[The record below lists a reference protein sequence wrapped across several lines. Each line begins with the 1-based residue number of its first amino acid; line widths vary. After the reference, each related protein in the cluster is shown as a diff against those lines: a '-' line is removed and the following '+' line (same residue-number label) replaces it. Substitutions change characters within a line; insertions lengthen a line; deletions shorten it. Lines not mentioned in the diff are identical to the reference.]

1 MGWIVYGVVMGI
13 LLIAAIVFFLYT
25 RKKPSKNNGNLNLSS
40 KKHDVKNHLYFL
52 YRIYMVT
59 PVVKR
64 YFGKIKSKYRSI
76 FPADEVTL
84 NKKTTERMTLC
95 LSVCLGIFALVC
107 ITCQGDIL
115 HAIAGF
121 LICYILFTNMVN
133 SSEQSMQMKLLSQL
147 DTFISDIHSY
157 YHDTEMVDEAISSS
171 LDDLPYEIGLHANKI
186 YNIVTAVDIEA
197 EVEKYVETA
206 PNKFLLLLAAI
217 CASVMEYGDTFTEDG
232 RSVFLKN
239 LTYLKSEL
247 NMERIRLQ
255 KRVIA
260 FSGKVISVLV
270 PLFCLKP
277 LELYMIKNFPDTAG
291 FYKGAGGVVS
301 LAIIL
306 VSTFICYEAINALK
320 DDHNDNDVD
329 NKYFRKIAEFTP
341 VKNLLKSYTE
351 RNYTKVKRMGD
362 YLKATGDKSGTN
374 VFIIKRIAVALFM
387 VILTNVI
394 AVSAI
399 WREKDVILNDFS
411 ESYESSLVPNEEY
424 REQMKDLSV
433 AYNGKINNP
442 EADKEAFVEQ
452 LTGELGDAS
461 MAEMVVNEIISK
473 KTEAKEHYYKW
484 YILVISIIAGV
495 IGYFVPMWL
504 LKYKKKIMG
513 MNREDEVAQFRT
525 LILILMHEDGMT
537 LDTVLEWMERFA
549 HAFKSSISDCII
561 NLEYSQ
567 QESLE
572 KMRDEESGFAPFR
585 RLCDSLITADKVGLE
600 GAFDDLETEREYYQ
614 EQRKIDN
621 DVILSRCTRKANK
634 IQMVPIFEIII
645 LYLIIPFGIYAFNM
659 FVNFTS
665 VINM

>member
-1 MGWIVYGVVMGI
+1 MIGIISGIVIGV
-13 LLIAAIVFFLYT
+13 LLIALLVFFLF
-25 RKKPSKNNGNLNLSS
+25 KKSTKKDNGNLNLFS
-40 KKHDVKNHLYFL
+40 KQHDVKNHLFFL

-64 YFGKIKSKYRSI
+64 YFGKIKSRYRSI
-76 FPADEVTL
+76 FPADEITL

-95 LSVCLGIFALVC
+95 LSVCLGVFILVC
-107 ITCQGDIL
+107 ITCRGDLL
-115 HAIAGF
+115 HSIAGF

-133 SSEQSMQMKLLSQL
+133 SSEESMQMKLLSQL

-157 YHDTEMVDEAISSS
+157 YHDTEMVDEAINAS

-186 YNIVTAVDIEA
+186 YSIVTAVDVEA

-217 CASVMEYGDTFTEDG
+217 CASVMEYGDTSTEDG
-232 RSVFLKN
+232 RSVFLQN

-247 NMERIRLQ
+247 NMERIRLR

-260 FSGKVISVLV
+260 FSGKIISVLA
-270 PLFCLKP
+270 PLFCLRP
-277 LELYMIKNFPDTAG
+277 LELYMMKNFSDTSS
-291 FYKGAGGVVS
+291 FYEGAGGIVS

-320 DDHNDNDVD
+320 DDHNDNDTD
-329 NKYFRKIAEFTP
+329 ARYLRKISEFPP
-341 VKNLLKSYTE
+341 VKNILKSYTE
-351 RNYTKVKRMGD
+351 KNYTKVKRMGD
-362 YLKATGDKSGTN
+362 YLKATGDKNGTN
-374 VFIIKRIAVALFM
+374 VFMVKRVCVALLLI
-387 VILTNVI
+387 VVTNVI
-394 AVSAI
+394 AVSAV
-399 WREKDVILNDFS
+399 WSEKSVIISDFS
-411 ESYESSLVPNEEY
+411 KSYESSLVPNEEY
-424 REQMKDLSV
+424 RTQMQDLSI
-433 AYNGKINNP
+433 AYSGKINNP
-442 EADKEAFVEQ
+442 EKDKEAYVAQITEQ
-452 LTGELGDAS
+452 LGDED

-473 KTEAKEHYYKW
+473 KEELRKHYYKW
-484 YILVISIIAGV
+484 YMLLISLAAGV
-495 IGYFVPMWL
+495 IGYYIPFWL

-537 LDTVLEWMERFA
+537 LDTILDWMERFA

-567 QESLE
+567 QDALE
-572 KMRDEESGFAPFR
+572 KMREEESGFAPFR
-585 RLCDSLITADKVGLE
+585 RLCDSLITADKVGIE

-614 EQRKIDN
+614 EQRKLDN
-621 DVILSRCTRKANK
+621 DVILARCTRKANR
-634 IQMVPIFEIII
+634 IQMVPIWEILL
-645 LYLIIPFGIYAFNM
+645 LYLIIPFGLYAFNM

-665 VINM
+665 ILHM